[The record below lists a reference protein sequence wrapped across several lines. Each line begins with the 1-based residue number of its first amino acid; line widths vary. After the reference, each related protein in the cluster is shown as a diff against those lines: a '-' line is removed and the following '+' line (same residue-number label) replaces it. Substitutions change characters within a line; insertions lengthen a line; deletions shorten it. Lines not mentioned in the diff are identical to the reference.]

1 MKYTL
6 FFLIL
11 FITSNAS
18 AQINANSIAG
28 IWVDSTTQ
36 NRFEI
41 VKIENAFTIK
51 ILALSVPLNDKG
63 LPKTDEK
70 NPVSSLRSRPIL
82 GMNIAS
88 GIVFDNKTST
98 WNGKEIYSP
107 EKGIT
112 ASCIINLKDINHLKL
127 VASKYFIKVEKNW
140 KRYEK

>member
-41 VKIENAFTIK
+41 VKIENAFSIK

-70 NPVSSLRSRPIL
+70 NPVSNLRSRPIL

-88 GIVFDNKTST
+88 GIVFDSKTST

-112 ASCIINLKDINHLKL
+112 ASCIIHLKDINHLKL

>member
-6 FFLIL
+6 LFLVVI
-11 FITSNAS
+11 ITSNAS

-28 IWVDSTTQ
+28 IWIDSTTQ

-41 VKIENAFTIK
+41 VKIENAYTIK
-51 ILALSVPLNDKG
+51 ILALSIPLNDKG

-70 NPVSSLRSRPIL
+70 NPESNLRSRPLL

-88 GIVFDNKTST
+88 GIVFDSKTST
-98 WNGKEIYSP
+98 WSGKEIYSP

-112 ASCIINLKDINHLKL
+112 ASCIINLKDAKHLKL
-127 VASKYFIKVEKNW
+127 VATKFFIKVEK
-140 KRYEK
+140 KL

>member
-11 FITSNAS
+11 IITSNAS

-88 GIVFDNKTST
+88 GIVFDSKTST

-112 ASCIINLKDINHLKL
+112 ASCISLNFQVSENG
-127 VASKYFIKVEKNW
+127 
-140 KRYEK
+140 